1 MEWICD
7 VLAAGPAEVSCPDKA
22 PLLSFTT
29 GDKKLNAAEAMST
42 AEVRAA
48 TGLTYRPASN
58 YFFCKGSLDIDN
70 DPFFFH

>member
-1 MEWICD
+1 MCMEWIGD

-42 AEVRAA
+42 AEVRAEI
-48 TGLTYRPASN
+48 G
-58 YFFCKGSLDIDN
+58 
-70 DPFFFH
+70 

>member
-48 TGLTYRPASN
+48 TGLTYRPSSN
-58 YFFCKGSLDIDN
+58 YFFVREVLILIMTY
-70 DPFFFH
+70 FFH

>member
-1 MEWICD
+1 M
-7 VLAAGPAEVSCPDKA
+7 
-22 PLLSFTT
+22 LSFTT

-48 TGLTYRPASN
+48 TGLTYRPSSN

-70 DPFFFH
+70 DPFFSIKVSSFFRVDNTLLQWQVSLKK